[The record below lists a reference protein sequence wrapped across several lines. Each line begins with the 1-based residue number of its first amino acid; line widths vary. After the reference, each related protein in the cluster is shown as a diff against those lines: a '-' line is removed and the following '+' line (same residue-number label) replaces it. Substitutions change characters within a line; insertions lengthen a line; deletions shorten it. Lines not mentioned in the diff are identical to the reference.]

1 MYNNYYDSNYGY
13 GRYDSVSDAQASG
26 LIAFLLAYLF
36 MFLVLAIGI
45 YVATSIASMKIF
57 QKAGLPGW
65 KAWVPFYSNWLF
77 LELGGYNGAL
87 IFLAFIPFFGGIALL
102 VATCLA
108 ANEISKKLDKSDI
121 FILFPLGVITGGITT
136 IIWYCIAG
144 FGKSTWNDPL
154 GKPSLAEGTI
164 LGYTTETVYIESAQ
178 PAAPTAETPAPEA
191 TTEDS
196 NNTNL

>member
-1 MYNNYYDSNYGY
+1 MYDNYYYDGGDYYSSN
-13 GRYDSVSDAQASG
+13 VSPAETAG
-26 LIAFLLAYLF
+26 FLAFIAAYIGFILIIS
-36 MFLVLAIGI
+36 IGI
-45 YVATSIASMKIF
+45 YVLTSIATMKLF
-57 QKAGLPGW
+57 KKAGLPGW

-87 IFLAFIPFFGGIALL
+87 IFLAFIPLFGGIALL

-144 FGKSTWNDPL
+144 FGKSTWNDSL
-154 GKPSLAEGTI
+154 GKESLAKGTI
-164 LGYTTETVYIESAQ
+164 LGYATETVYVETAQ
-178 PAAPTAETPAPEA
+178 PAAPATEASAPEVVA
-191 TTEDS
+191 EDS
-196 NNTNL
+196 NETNL

>member
-1 MYNNYYDSNYGY
+1 MYDNYYYDGGDYYSSN
-13 GRYDSVSDAQASG
+13 VSPAETAG
-26 LIAFLLAYLF
+26 ILGFILAYLGF
-36 MFLVLAIGI
+36 IILLLIGI
-45 YVATSIASMKIF
+45 YVLTSIAKMKIF
-57 QKAGLPGW
+57 KKAGLPGW
-65 KAWVPFYSNWLF
+65 KAWVPIYGEWKF

-87 IFLAFIPFFGGIALL
+87 IFLAFIPFFGVIALL

-136 IIWYCIAG
+136 IIWYYIAG
-144 FGKSTWNDPL
+144 FSNSTWNDSL

-164 LGYTTETVYIESAQ
+164 LGYTTETVYTESAQ
-178 PAAPTAETPAPEA
+178 PTAPTAETPTPEA

>member
-1 MYNNYYDSNYGY
+1 MYDNYYYSGDYSSSNISPAETAGIL
-13 GRYDSVSDAQASG
+13 GFV
-26 LIAFLLAYLF
+26 LAYLGF
-36 MFLVLAIGI
+36 IILLSIGI
-45 YVATSIASMKIF
+45 YVLTSIATMKLF
-57 QKAGLPGW
+57 KKAGLPGW
-65 KAWVPFYSNWLF
+65 KAWVPFYNNWLF

-144 FGKSTWNDPL
+144 FGKSTWNDSL

-164 LGYTTETVYIESAQ
+164 LGYTTETVYTESAQ

>member
-1 MYNNYYDSNYGY
+1 MYDNYYYGSGDY
-13 GRYDSVSDAQASG
+13 YSSSVSPAETAG
-26 LIAFLLAYLF
+26 ILGFVLAYLGF
-36 MFLVLAIGI
+36 IILLSIGI
-45 YVATSIASMKIF
+45 YVLTSIATMKLF
-57 QKAGLPGW
+57 KKAGLPGW
-65 KAWVPFYSNWLF
+65 KAWVPFYNNWLF

-144 FGKSTWNDPL
+144 FGKSTWNDSL
-154 GKPSLAEGTI
+154 GKESLAKGTI
-164 LGYTTETVYIESAQ
+164 LGYATETVYVETAQ
-178 PAAPTAETPAPEA
+178 PATPATEAPAPEVA
-191 TTEDS
+191 AEDS
-196 NNTNL
+196 NETNL

>member
-1 MYNNYYDSNYGY
+1 MYDSYYYDSDYSSS
-13 GRYDSVSDAQASG
+13 SVSPAETTGILAV
-26 LIAFLLAYLF
+26 LLAYMGIIVMIL
-36 MFLVLAIGI
+36 IGVYI
-45 YVATSIASMKIF
+45 LTSIAKMKIF
-57 QKAGLPGW
+57 KKAGLPGW
-65 KAWVPFYSNWLF
+65 KAWVPFYNNWLF

-144 FGKSTWNDPL
+144 FGKSTWNDSL
-154 GKPSLAEGTI
+154 GKESLAKGTI
-164 LGYTTETVYIESAQ
+164 LGYATETVYVETAQ
-178 PAAPTAETPAPEA
+178 PAAPTTEAPAPEVA
-191 TTEDS
+191 AEDS
-196 NNTNL
+196 NETNL

>member
-1 MYNNYYDSNYGY
+1 MYDSYYYDSDYSSS
-13 GRYDSVSDAQASG
+13 SVSPAETTGILAV
-26 LIAFLLAYLF
+26 LLAYMGMIVMIL
-36 MFLVLAIGI
+36 IGVYI
-45 YVATSIASMKIF
+45 LTSIAKMKIF
-57 QKAGLPGW
+57 KKAGLPGW
-65 KAWVPFYSNWLF
+65 KAWVPFYNNWLF

-144 FGKSTWNDPL
+144 FGKSTWNDSL

-164 LGYTTETVYIESAQ
+164 LGYTTETVYTESAQ

>member
-1 MYNNYYDSNYGY
+1 MYDNYYYDGGDYYSSN
-13 GRYDSVSDAQASG
+13 VSPAETAG
-26 LIAFLLAYLF
+26 FLAFIAAYIGFILIISIGVY
-36 MFLVLAIGI
+36 VL
-45 YVATSIASMKIF
+45 TSIATMKLF
-57 QKAGLPGW
+57 KKAGLPGW

-87 IFLAFIPFFGGIALL
+87 IFLAFIPLFGGIALL

-144 FGKSTWNDPL
+144 FGKSTWNDSL
-154 GKPSLAEGTI
+154 GKESLAKGTI
-164 LGYTTETVYIESAQ
+164 LGYATETVYVETAQ
-178 PAAPTAETPAPEA
+178 PAAPATEASAPEVVA
-191 TTEDS
+191 EDS
-196 NNTNL
+196 NETNL

>member
-1 MYNNYYDSNYGY
+1 MYDNYYYSGDYYSSN
-13 GRYDSVSDAQASG
+13 VSPAETAG
-26 LIAFLLAYLF
+26 ILGFVLAYLGF
-36 MFLVLAIGI
+36 IILLSIGI
-45 YVATSIASMKIF
+45 YVLTSIATMKLF
-57 QKAGLPGW
+57 KKAGLPGW
-65 KAWVPFYSNWLF
+65 KAWVPFYNNWLF

-144 FGKSTWNDPL
+144 FGKSTWNDSL

-164 LGYTTETVYIESAQ
+164 LGYTTETVYTESAQ

>member
-1 MYNNYYDSNYGY
+1 MYDNYYYGGGDYYSSNISPAETAGIL
-13 GRYDSVSDAQASG
+13 GFV
-26 LIAFLLAYLF
+26 LAYLGF
-36 MFLVLAIGI
+36 IILLSIGI
-45 YVATSIASMKIF
+45 YVLTSIATMKLF
-57 QKAGLPGW
+57 KKAGLPGW
-65 KAWVPFYSNWLF
+65 KAWVPFYNNWLF

-136 IIWYCIAG
+136 IIWYCITG
-144 FGKSTWNDPL
+144 FGKSTWNDSL

-164 LGYTTETVYIESAQ
+164 LGYTTETVYTESAQ
-178 PAAPTAETPAPEA
+178 PTAPTVETPAPEA
-191 TTEDS
+191 TPEDS
-196 NNTNL
+196 NSINL

>member
-1 MYNNYYDSNYGY
+1 MYDNYYYDGGDYYSSN
-13 GRYDSVSDAQASG
+13 VSPAETAG
-26 LIAFLLAYLF
+26 FLAFIAAYIGFIL
-36 MFLVLAIGI
+36 MISIGI
-45 YVATSIASMKIF
+45 YVLTSIATMKLF
-57 QKAGLPGW
+57 KKAGLPGW

-87 IFLAFIPFFGGIALL
+87 IFLAFIPLFGGIALL

-144 FGKSTWNDPL
+144 FGKSTWNDSL
-154 GKPSLAEGTI
+154 GKESLAKGTI
-164 LGYTTETVYIESAQ
+164 LGYATETVYVETAQ
-178 PAAPTAETPAPEA
+178 PAAPATEASAPEVVA
-191 TTEDS
+191 EDS
-196 NNTNL
+196 NETNL